1 MACPFSS
8 STWFLASLQASKLL
22 IAYFVVLSVFADVTP
37 LLLARPN

>member
-1 MACPFSS
+1 MACPFSG
-8 STWFLASLQASKLL
+8 TWFLASLQASKLL